1 MTTNA
6 VRFATATLAQPMQAQ
21 PRECP
26 HCNGRGYVVVYIQE
40 PDGSEWPIAPPC
52 PHCANKREEN
62 A

>member
-6 VRFATATLAQPMQAQ
+6 VRLATATLAQPMQAQ
-21 PRECP
+21 PQRCP
-26 HCNGRGYVVVYIQE
+26 DCQGLGYKVVYIQE

-52 PHCANKREEN
+52 PKCSGKKEA